1 MPASYELTRR
11 VISLGMTHPGLL
23 TALIVAAAP
32 KQIAMASQM
41 VNSESHILRPPSG
54 DTLFDALNPN
64 PIKTPESRIGSTQLT
79 YYL

>member
-1 MPASYELTRR
+1 MIHL
-11 VISLGMTHPGLL
+11 GLL

-32 KQIAMASQM
+32 KQIAKARQM
-41 VNSESHILRPPSG
+41 VNSESHNLASSERLP
-54 DTLFDALNPN
+54 LFSTHALNPN